1 MYDNASAE
9 ILLSRYKAELLEGSA
24 FRDLTEAQM
33 ETSDYIE
40 RYYNPERRHSALGYI
55 SSDEYERAY
64 SQRIKPKSATTEKGA
79 GLRCVTSSCP
89 SQNVTC
95 GPVIGGI
102 PTVLCQ

>member
-40 RYYNPERRHSALGYI
+40 RYYNPVRRHSAW
-55 SSDEYERAY
+55 AT
-64 SQRIKPKSATTEKGA
+64 SAQTNMSV
-79 GLRCVTSSCP
+79 R
-89 SQNVTC
+89 
-95 GPVIGGI
+95 
-102 PTVLCQ
+102 TVKE